1 MKLLKKL
8 KMQEIVLE
16 NLRCSMTVGE
26 LKDQISNAF
35 DDLKLVSKS
44 KSEMKKEIAQRF
56 DNLKV

>member
-1 MKLLKKL
+1 
-8 KMQEIVLE
+8 MQEIVLE